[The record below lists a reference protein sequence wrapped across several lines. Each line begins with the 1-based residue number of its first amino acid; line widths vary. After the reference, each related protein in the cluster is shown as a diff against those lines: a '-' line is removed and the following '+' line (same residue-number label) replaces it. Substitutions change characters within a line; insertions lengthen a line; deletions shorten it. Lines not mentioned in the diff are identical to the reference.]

1 MGTFASASDFPLLCG
16 AIHDNSG
23 EVHDHKHLALKTK
36 KQGNKAKH
44 QDPEAMLILPI
55 VEKEKG
61 KLKQQGIHCKTQPK
75 KSQGSPEGDEIPEG
89 YPTAAGKETVGLLQ
103 MS

>member
-1 MGTFASASDFPLLCG
+1 
-16 AIHDNSG
+16 
-23 EVHDHKHLALKTK
+23 
-36 KQGNKAKH
+36 
-44 QDPEAMLILPI
+44 MLILPM

-75 KSQGSPEGDEIPEG
+75 KSQGSPEGDEIP
-89 YPTAAGKETVGLLQ
+89 GKETVGLLQ